1 MEEIKIKTQKLK
13 FISIVKAFAPSISVV
28 IFFSLLSFIP
38 AGTLSYWN
46 GWLLIGIYVL
56 SYTPIQLY
64 FAKNDPALFEKR
76 QIRGEKNIM
85 DQIVS
90 AIRWVYY
97 LFPLILYRD

>member
-46 GWLLIGIYVL
+46 GWLLIGI
-56 SYTPIQLY
+56 
-64 FAKNDPALFEKR
+64 
-76 QIRGEKNIM
+76 M

-90 AIRWVYY
+90 AMMGFMIY
-97 LFPLILYRD
+97 FH